1 MGILNQGFE
10 SLKISLMSNNP
21 LIDQKLRGIEAMI
34 NEPKIHALTFDVS
47 KITFNVKN
55 YTWLNVSLIKLK
67 LN

>member
-1 MGILNQGFE
+1 
-10 SLKISLMSNNP
+10 
-21 LIDQKLRGIEAMI
+21 MI

-47 KITFNVKN
+47 KITLSVKN

>member
-10 SLKISLMSNNP
+10 SLRISLMSNNP

-47 KITFNVKN
+47 KITLSVKN
-55 YTWLNVSLIKLK
+55 YT
-67 LN
+67 

>member
-21 LIDQKLRGIEAMI
+21 LIDQKLRGIKAMI

-47 KITFNVKN
+47 KITLSVKN
-55 YTWLNVSLIKLK
+55 YT
-67 LN
+67 